1 MKYTKLFLFIFNL
14 IAICFQTNQLIAQNQ
29 CGFYVLDNE
38 NKLALNNAVAISK
51 IGKCSSNQNA
61 FFQIDCSYSD
71 SVYLECSGYES
82 IWITYNNL
90 TDTVFMQKN
99 SFTLEEVEIVGNT
112 SRKIYTFGK
121 KNKKVDSGYG
131 FRYKPGLKLI
141 SIYPN
146 PIKKKSK
153 LIEGYIFLSEK
164 MDSTPNIKVSLYKIS
179 DGKLGAIIC
188 ENIKVENSHKNK
200 GWYKLDFSQNGR
212 IIIPKEGVIVMVEQ
226 LNYSDNLTTVGL
238 LEYDS
243 TKAIET
249 FLIQPTGLW
258 ERFSILNEPDK
269 HYGIKLYLK
278 VQ

>member
-1 MKYTKLFLFIFNL
+1 MKYTKLVLFIFNL
-14 IAICFQTNQLIAQNQ
+14 IAICFHTNQLIAQDK
-29 CGFYVLDNE
+29 CGFYVIDKE
-38 NKLALNNAVAISK
+38 NRLVLNNAVVISK
-51 IGKCSSNQNA
+51 IGKCSTTQDA
-61 FFQIDCSYSD
+61 FFQIDCSYAD

-90 TDTVFMQKN
+90 TDTVFMEKN
-99 SFTLEEVEIVGNT
+99 SFSLEEVEISAN
-112 SRKIYTFGK
+112 SKRKIFTFGK

-146 PIKKKSK
+146 LIEKKSK
-153 LIEGYIFLSEK
+153 LIEGYIFLSK
-164 MDSTPNIKVSLYKIS
+164 KLDSIPNIKVSLYKIS
-179 DGKLGAIIC
+179 DGKLGGVIC
-188 ENIKVENSHKNK
+188 ENIKVENNHKNR

-212 IIIPKEGVIVMVEQ
+212 IILPKEGVIVMVEQ
-226 LNYSDNLTTVGL
+226 LNYSENLTTVWL

-243 TKAIET
+243 SKAIET

-258 ERFSILNEPDK
+258 EKFSILGEPDK